1 MTKPIRTRGR
11 GRPNIAI
18 WAAGASASE
27 RLPMS
32 DGSNPSAAPG
42 FGTARSQAFSPNAS
56 RTIGS
61 KNEKLSVG

>member
-32 DGSNPSAAPG
+32 DGRQS
-42 FGTARSQAFSPNAS
+42 FGCAGLRNGQIAGLQSECLLHH
-56 RTIGS
+56 RL
-61 KNEKLSVG
+61 EK